1 MTDQMTDTVSAPSPD
16 QIREA
21 LMAVVDPEIGMPI
34 VELGL
39 VYDIVV
45 EADNAVK
52 ITYTLT
58 SMGCPVGPMIEAEVR
73 QIVESLPGV
82 GDVSLQMTFKPPW
95 TPEMMSEE
103 AKAALGYF

>member
-1 MTDQMTDTVSAPSPD
+1 MSDTAVTPTPEE
-16 QIREA
+16 IREA
-21 LMAVVDPEIGMPI
+21 LMVVVDPEIGMPI

-39 VYDIVV
+39 VYDVGIDD
-45 EADNAVK
+45 AGNVK

-58 SMGCPVGPMIEAEVR
+58 SMGCPVGPMIESQVR
-73 QIVESLPGV
+73 QIVESLTRV
-82 GDVSLQMTFKPPW
+82 SNVSLEMTFSPPW